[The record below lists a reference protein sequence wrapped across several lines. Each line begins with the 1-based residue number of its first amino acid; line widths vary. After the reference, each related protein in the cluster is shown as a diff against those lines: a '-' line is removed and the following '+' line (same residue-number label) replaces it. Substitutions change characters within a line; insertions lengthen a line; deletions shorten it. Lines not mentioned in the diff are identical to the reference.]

1 MPWPP
6 CAYCKW
12 RPDVPSRL
20 QLAPSFCASLRQ
32 ACVGAGGSHRMG
44 SACAAQ
50 LAQDS
55 VRYSRLSFPSSRM
68 TVHH

>member
-1 MPWPP
+1 
-6 CAYCKW
+6 
-12 RPDVPSRL
+12 
-20 QLAPSFCASLRQ
+20 
-32 ACVGAGGSHRMG
+32 MG

-68 TVHH
+68 TVHHCAYPLPTAESG